1 MKRLLIL
8 IAFIMLAGCTREL
21 SSQDQPVLTIRYED
35 GTEKSYT
42 IEECR
47 ENQEKIENELERIML
62 QKMLAD
68 R

>member
-1 MKRLLIL
+1 
-8 IAFIMLAGCTREL
+8 MLAGCTREPAP
-21 SSQDQPVLTIRYED
+21 QDQPLLTIRYED

-47 ENQEKIENELERIML
+47 EHQEEIENELERIML
-62 QKMLAD
+62 QKMLVD